1 MNDLLYEV
9 RPDIELVQTKA
20 FLNEYQDGIN
30 NVVKIFSKMVDVIQF
45 KPNDLLLS
53 GVLDIQYIEANYK
66 ELRNAY
72 QCEGIWNQLVENIQ
86 IKDLP
91 NHLKVFIE
99 EYILNQETEI
109 PKKLNPKD
117 KRLFRAMRYANF
129 IG

>member
-1 MNDLLYEV
+1 WIICRKICQGQGMNDLLYEV

-20 FLNEYQDGIN
+20 FLNELQYQDGIN

-53 GVLDIQYIEANYK
+53 GVLDIQYMEANYK

-91 NHLKVFIE
+91 NHLK
-99 EYILNQETEI
+99 
-109 PKKLNPKD
+109 
-117 KRLFRAMRYANF
+117 
-129 IG
+129 